1 MHNRFFDELQHPF
14 SCPRFGNISEYNKY
28 INDGKMLLF
37 QPSKFLHQ
45 KKGVSFHST
54 KRIKAEVGMK
64 KHIQRALS
72 AFVIGLIILTI
83 TPTVPVEASYG
94 YVVISGQVTYQPRN
108 WNAQN
113 PNWQVGRE
121 M

>member
-1 MHNRFFDELQHPF
+1 
-14 SCPRFGNISEYNKY
+14 
-28 INDGKMLLF
+28 
-37 QPSKFLHQ
+37 
-45 KKGVSFHST
+45 
-54 KRIKAEVGMK
+54 MK